1 MTPPKQE
8 PDAKPHKPHE
18 TPFFVDGEQYRT
30 SEDNLSVAAV
40 LALAG
45 KQADEWYLVEK
56 HGRDQTEYRDG
67 QSIAIKPG
75 AKFLTVF
82 TGPTTVS

>member
-1 MTPPKQE
+1 MTPSSEE
-8 PDAKPHKPHE
+8 PDAKSHKPHE

-30 SEDNLSVAAV
+30 SEDELAVAAV

-56 HGRDQTEYRDG
+56 HGRDQTEYRAG
-67 QSIAIKPG
+67 QSIAIKSG

-82 TGPTTVS
+82 TGPTPVS